1 MKPTSRPPA
10 GRSKKQIAQ
19 QASDAQ
25 LALRRTASLAV
36 TDTPAAG
43 VRRSAAKRFLDVL
56 GPGIVTG
63 ASDDDPSGIGTYS
76 QVGAQ
81 FGFGMLW
88 TMLFSYPLMVSI
100 QLISARIGRVTGH
113 GIAGNLR
120 RHYPRLL
127 LLPLV
132 LLLVVANTINI
143 GADLGA
149 MGAALHLLVSGNA
162 VWYTL
167 AFGVVSL
174 LLQVFIPYKRYVR
187 VLKWLTLAI
196 FSYVAT
202 AFAVSIPWGEVL
214 LRTIVPRISLS
225 SEYITGVVAVLGT
238 TISPYL
244 FFWQASQ
251 EVEELQ
257 AVTADQPLKRA
268 PAQAGAQL
276 DRIEVDTYFGM
287 GMSNLVAFFI
297 ILTTAVT
304 LNSHG
309 IHDIDTAAQAAEAL
323 RPLAGEFAF
332 FLFAAGI
339 VGTGLLAV
347 PVLAGSAAYG
357 VGEAMAWRVGL
368 ERKPARAKGFYG
380 VIVVAT
386 LAGVAMNFSQI
397 NPVKALFWTAVI
409 NGVIAVP
416 IIVVIM
422 LIASRRAVMGDFVI
436 SLRLRAMGW
445 LTAVAMAICVAAMFA
460 TWPKQ

>member
-1 MKPTSRPPA
+1 MA
-10 GRSKKQIAQ
+10 MAQ
-19 QASDAQ
+19 SNP
-25 LALRRTASLAV
+25 S
-36 TDTPAAG
+36 
-43 VRRSAAKRFLDVL
+43 SSAKRGPVGRFLRIL
-56 GPGIVTG
+56 GPGLVTG

-120 RHYPRLL
+120 RHYPRWL

-132 LLLVVANTINI
+132 FLLVVANTINI

-149 MGAALHLLVSGNA
+149 MGAALHLLIGGTA
-162 VWYTL
+162 VWYTVL
-167 AFGVVSL
+167 FGVVSL
-174 LLQVFIPYKRYVR
+174 LLQVFIPYKRYVGI
-187 VLKWLTLAI
+187 LKWLTLAV

-202 AFAVSIPWGEVL
+202 VFAVSIPWGEVAVRTL
-214 LRTIVPRISLS
+214 LPHVTLS
-225 SEYITGVVAVLGT
+225 SEYITAIVAVLGT

-257 AVTADQPLKRA
+257 AVRADKPLKVA
-268 PAQAGAQL
+268 PEQAGAQL
-276 DRIEVDTYFGM
+276 ERIELDTYFGM
-287 GMSNLVAFFI
+287 GISNLVAFFI

-304 LNSHG
+304 LNRHG
-309 IHDIDTAAQAAEAL
+309 VHDIESAAQAAEAL

-332 FLFAAGI
+332 ILFAAGI

-357 VGEAMAWRVGL
+357 VAEALAWRTGL
-368 ERKPARAKGFYG
+368 ERKPGRAKGFYG
-380 VIVVAT
+380 VIVAAT
-386 LAGVAMNFSQI
+386 IIGVAVNFTGI

-416 IIVVIM
+416 ILVVIM
-422 LIASRRAVMGDFVI
+422 LMAARPEVMGQFVV
-436 SLRLRAMGW
+436 SVRLRVMGW
-445 LTAVAMAICVAAMFA
+445 ITTSVMALSVVGMLM
-460 TWPKQ
+460 TWPK

>member
-1 MKPTSRPPA
+1 MA
-10 GRSKKQIAQ
+10 MAQ
-19 QASDAQ
+19 SNP
-25 LALRRTASLAV
+25 S
-36 TDTPAAG
+36 
-43 VRRSAAKRFLDVL
+43 SSAKRGPVGRFLRIL
-56 GPGIVTG
+56 GPGLVTG

-100 QLISARIGRVTGH
+100 QLISARVGRVTGH

-120 RHYPRLL
+120 RHYPRWL

-132 LLLVVANTINI
+132 FLLVVANTINI

-149 MGAALHLLVSGNA
+149 MGAALHLLIGGTT
-162 VWYTL
+162 VWYTVL
-167 AFGVVSL
+167 FGLVSL
-174 LLQVFIPYKRYVR
+174 LLQVFIPYKRYVGI
-187 VLKWLTLAI
+187 LKWLTLAV

-202 AFAVSIPWGEVL
+202 VFAVSIPWGEVA
-214 LRTIVPRISLS
+214 LRTLLPHVTLS
-225 SEYITGVVAVLGT
+225 SEYITAIVAVLGT

-251 EVEELQ
+251 EVEEIQ
-257 AVTADQPLKRA
+257 AVVADKPLKVA
-268 PAQAGAQL
+268 PDQAGAQL
-276 DRIEVDTYFGM
+276 ERIELDTYFGM
-287 GMSNLVAFFI
+287 GISNLVAFFI

-304 LNSHG
+304 LNRHG
-309 IHDIDTAAQAAEAL
+309 VHDIESAAQAAEAL

-332 FLFAAGI
+332 VLFAAGI

-357 VGEAMAWRVGL
+357 VAEALAWRTGL
-368 ERKPARAKGFYG
+368 ERKPSRAKGFYG
-380 VIVVAT
+380 VIVAAT
-386 LAGVAMNFSQI
+386 IIGVAVNFTDI

-416 IIVVIM
+416 ILVVILLM
-422 LIASRRAVMGDFVI
+422 AARPEVMGQFVVSTRLKVMGWITAAVMALSVVGMV
-436 SLRLRAMGW
+436 M
-445 LTAVAMAICVAAMFA
+445 
-460 TWPKQ
+460 TWPK